1 MNLKRVFEMLLDK
14 ELGVE
19 ADLSYEDP
27 RYPILVLDSERF
39 GKVGY
44 WLDLSNGE
52 LTRTCI
58 CHAYCETECLCGSFS
73 YYESELP

>member
-1 MNLKRVFEMLLDK
+1 MLVDN
-14 ELGVE
+14 ELGIDV
-19 ADLSYEDP
+19 DITYEDP
-27 RYPILVLDSERF
+27 RYPTLVLESEQF

-58 CHAYCETECLCGSFS
+58 CNAYCSTECLCGAFD
-73 YYESELP
+73 YYEDKDEECPW